1 MEQLIE
7 THTHRHTL
15 LQMHFFSGVLIE
27 RTVAYAKRWKKS
39 RWKIHQLAIER
50 AEGMNG
56 VN

>member
-27 RTVAYAKRWKKS
+27 RTVAYAKRWKKAVEKYIS
-39 RWKIHQLAIER
+39 
-50 AEGMNG
+50 
-56 VN
+56 